1 MRQLLLAIVSA
12 TALAVGC
19 RKAPETETLL
29 IAGSSTMQSYLDPVV
44 KAFVA
49 ANPSVSI
56 VSEGGG
62 STPALVALNHGA
74 IDVAGITR
82 TVTAKEDDVYLRDY
96 LVARDGVAIVVNPA
110 NSVDNLSKDQLTGIF
125 EGTIKSWKAVGGS
138 HQVITVVVRESKS
151 NVRRSVEDLLL
162 GGDEIPVG
170 FKTASSATEMLE
182 AVRSTPTGIGFLTLR
197 TMGPGVKALRVD
209 EVEMSRTT
217 MLSGRYPLARSFYL
231 VMHMKVSPL
240 AERFVDFVLSKDG
253 QDLLASRGL
262 LEVF

>member
-1 MRQLLLAIVSA
+1 MLAIVSA
-12 TALAVGC
+12 SALAGGC
-19 RKAPETETLL
+19 RKMPETETLL
-29 IAGSSTMQSYLDPVV
+29 IAGSSTMQSYLEPVV

-49 ANPSVSI
+49 ANSSVSI

-62 STPALVALNHGA
+62 STAALVALNHGA
-74 IDVAGITR
+74 IDIAGITR

-96 LVARDGVAIVVNPA
+96 LIARDGIAIIVNPA
-110 NSVDNLSKDQLTGIF
+110 NSVDNLSREQLTGIF
-125 EGTIKSWKAVGGS
+125 EGTIKSWKAVGGA
-138 HQVITVVVRESKS
+138 HQGITVVVRESKS

-162 GGDEIPVG
+162 AGDELPGG
-170 FKTASSATEMLE
+170 FKTVSSAAEMLE
-182 AVRSTPTGIGFLTLR
+182 AVKSTPTSIGFLTLR
-197 TMGPGVKALRVD
+197 TMGSGVKGLRVD
-209 EVEMSRTT
+209 DVEMTRAT

-240 AERFVDFVLSKDG
+240 AERFVDFALSKDG